1 MNTTVLGVTIQPD
14 QAKAVGPIFLFL
26 LIPLWQYLTVPLLR
40 RLFNWEL
47 QPLHSL
53 TIGGICSA
61 GAFFCAG
68 TLQDVIMVSCIQTGI
83 DKKK

>member
-1 MNTTVLGVTIQPD
+1 MMNTTVLGVTIQPD
-14 QAKAVGPIFLFL
+14 QAKAVGPILLFI
-26 LIPLWQYLTVPLLR
+26 LIPLWQYMTAPLLR

-47 QPLHSL
+47 QPLHSV

-68 TLQDVIMVSCIQTGI
+68 ALQDRIMVS
-83 DKKK
+83 